1 MTQCISGEHDFPFE
15 DETGAYCS
23 EHGVTLR
30 WNPPAF
36 AWDDLLSEPGRL
48 HSSAFPWLRELT
60 DEEAYE
66 FLDQVIRAA
75 QDAGTHTAFL
85 HALDVLVDQ
94 HSPAPALPHGV
105 MPERLPQTS

>member
-1 MTQCISGEHDFPFE
+1 MD
-15 DETGAYCS
+15 
-23 EHGVTLR
+23 
-30 WNPPAF
+30 
-36 AWDDLLSEPGRL
+36 
-48 HSSAFPWLRELT
+48 SSAFPWLGRLT

-94 HSPAPALPHGV
+94 RSPSAELPHGV
-105 MPERLPQTS
+105 MP

>member
-1 MTQCISGEHDFPFE
+1 M
-15 DETGAYCS
+15 
-23 EHGVTLR
+23 
-30 WNPPAF
+30 
-36 AWDDLLSEPGRL
+36 
-48 HSSAFPWLRELT
+48 HSSAFPWLSRLT

-94 HSPAPALPHGV
+94 RSSSPELPHGV
-105 MPERLPQTS
+105 MP